1 MLHQRRLAILVE
13 RSGVP
18 DKNGNGRPLQCPL
31 ARAHADEEGGVKTT
45 IDGGEWGWV
54 QKWGPDDNDDDDA
67 YDANDVASAA
77 RAI

>member
-1 MLHQRRLAILVE
+1 
-13 RSGVP
+13 
-18 DKNGNGRPLQCPL
+18 
-31 ARAHADEEGGVKTT
+31 VKTT